1 MSKRVSPHLKMAI
14 RSQKSVKN
22 IKKQAKISQ
31 NLTIAEVD
39 DSCDIFKKKAE
50 EVRTLLGIGKRE
62 IAISQGLELADSV
75 DENPSSQQV
84 VGLLLLDLGLL
95 KEAEPFLQK
104 AVKLSPENDYL
115 RYKASLL
122 YKDSPNKRIDFLKRS
137 LIHCPASFF
146 LWVAIGNEY
155 KRVGKLERALAA
167 YQKAEQLRPDDIDLI
182 FNMSGLVSYK
192 DQGDQKIKFLVE
204 QLDRDIA
211 KEKKA
216 LAAFTLGKA
225 HMDRGLFDRAFQYY
239 SLGNQLQKDRM
250 ELRFQL
256 TRNQLESLCKNFT
269 VSLFS
274 IWKEVET
281 FTPQD
286 VFIVGMSRSGKTLIE
301 NILADSSKLLPARES
316 LIFSNFARHKL
327 NKNLVRNSRSYL
339 DSLTSKKLLE
349 ERREYFNLSQE
360 KKKIFTQTM
369 PWNINFLGFLGLW
382 SPHTPIIF
390 VARDPLDL
398 GISCYFK
405 IYGVG
410 NSYSYDLYTLGKQ
423 IGFYERLQ
431 QHWIE
436 ILPNPVLV
444 VNYESLVSSPELIIP
459 DIFYFLGLEFDQE
472 FMNSIMTKSSGS
484 HVGFGQS
491 FDVVTAIKKDF
502 IGCSRPFES
511 YLSELHKGYLDSKK

>member
-1 MSKRVSPHLKMAI
+1 MGKRVSPHLKMAI
-14 RSQKSVKN
+14 RSQKSVKK
-22 IKKQAKISQ
+22 IKKQTKISQ
-31 NLTIAEVD
+31 NVTIAEVD
-39 DSCDIFKKKAE
+39 DSCDMFKKKAE
-50 EVRTLLGIGKRE
+50 EVRALLGIGKHE
-62 IAISQGLELADSV
+62 IAISKGLELAASV
-75 DENPSSQQV
+75 NKNPSNQQL

-95 KEAEPFLQK
+95 NESEPFLQE
-104 AVKLSPENDYL
+104 AVKFYPENEYL
-115 RYKASLL
+115 RYKTSIL
-122 YKDSPNKRIDFLKRS
+122 YKNSPNKRIDFLKRS

-155 KRVGKLERALAA
+155 KVVGQLKSALAA

-225 HMDRGLFDRAFQYY
+225 HMDRGLFDGAFQYY
-239 SLGNQLQKDRM
+239 RLGNELQKDRM
-250 ELRFQL
+250 ELRYQL
-256 TRNQLESLCKNFT
+256 TQHQLEFLCENFT
-269 VSLFS
+269 DSIFNVWENVESFS
-274 IWKEVET
+274 
-281 FTPQD
+281 PQNI
-286 VFIVGMSRSGKTLIE
+286 FIVGMSRSGKTLIE
-301 NILADSSKLLPARES
+301 NILAGSPKVLPARES
-316 LIFSNFARHKL
+316 LIFSGFARHKL

-360 KKKIFTQTM
+360 KKKIVTQTM

-431 QHWIE
+431 QHWIK

-459 DIFYFLGLEFDQE
+459 EIFYFLGLEHDQE
-472 FMNSIMTKSSGS
+472 FMNSIMTKSSGANL
-484 HVGFGQS
+484 GFGQS
-491 FDVVTAIKKDF
+491 FDVLTAIKKDF
-502 IGCSRPFES
+502 IGCARPFES
-511 YLSELHKGYLDSKK
+511 YLSELRQGYLDSKK